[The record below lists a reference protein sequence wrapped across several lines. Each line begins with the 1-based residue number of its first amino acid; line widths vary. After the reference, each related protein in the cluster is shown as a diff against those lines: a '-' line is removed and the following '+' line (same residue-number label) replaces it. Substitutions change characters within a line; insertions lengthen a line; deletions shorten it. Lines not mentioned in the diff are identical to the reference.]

1 MGKQR
6 CSASGS
12 ACAGAVRCDGLSGPF
27 VAALVKPIPPPQPRS
42 VLASE
47 TADGEGRGG
56 EGKGGPLHLTCC
68 LQAHGACARSRS
80 GSAQTGSAS
89 GARSTS
95 GRGGGGAGSGAARL
109 CPLSGTAGGGVAA
122 GGSGL
127 FCSLGLGSSAASCRQ
142 QPGAGQHRPSSA
154 ARRGRAWPGLL
165 APGAAPM
172 QEIAVL

>member
-56 EGKGGPLHLTCC
+56 K
-68 LQAHGACARSRS
+68 R
-80 GSAQTGSAS
+80 
-89 GARSTS
+89 
-95 GRGGGGAGSGAARL
+95 GAATSHLLPSGPWRMRAEPQRK
-109 CPLSGTAGGGVAA
+109 CADGFRFRRAFYFRPWRGRCWERRGAALSSLRYRWGGGVAA

-165 APGAAPM
+165 APGAAPV
-172 QEIAVL
+172 QEVAVL